1 MKVLVIDDEVHCRNV
16 VVKMLT
22 AHCPEIT
29 SISEANSVQGALQKL
44 KSEQPDIIFL
54 DIQLNDLTGFD
65 LLNQVQKINFQI
77 VFITAYDNFAI
88 KAFEYAAVH
97 YLLKPVAPSDI
108 IEALKRCANQ
118 ELLYKKELI
127 EKTSGFY
134 LRTHENSYDVIFEQ
148 IKYIKADR
156 SYSTIFNDN
165 GQNIFTSKK
174 LADYSGLLSEDFYR
188 IHNSIIVNMN
198 FVKKIHSSGLQV
210 VLTDE
215 TNLPISRRRK
225 TEFKTALNLFKQFKT
240 KTG

>member
-148 IKYIKADR
+148 IKYIKADG

-174 LADYSGLLSEDFYR
+174 LADYSGLFASCFD
-188 IHNSIIVNMN
+188 
-198 FVKKIHSSGLQV
+198 
-210 VLTDE
+210 
-215 TNLPISRRRK
+215 
-225 TEFKTALNLFKQFKT
+225 
-240 KTG
+240 